1 MIGNSHKT
9 LARRSGDREDRMK
22 ANTRLFGEIDIAD
35 EKIITLESG
44 MIGFPELQKFTLIY
58 DEEKND
64 SLIRWFQ
71 SMDDPQVAFPVIE
84 PSRLFP
90 SYSPT
95 VDNSMLEALGEM
107 KDESV
112 YLLNTIT
119 VPKDIEK
126 MAVNLKAPIIINTDT
141 RKGCQLIVEDDYPVK
156 RPIYRL
162 LKEKKEKAGE

>member
-1 MIGNSHKT
+1 
-9 LARRSGDREDRMK
+9 MK

-58 DEEKND
+58 DAEKND

-95 VDNSMLEALGEM
+95 VDNSMLESLGEM

>member
-1 MIGNSHKT
+1 
-9 LARRSGDREDRMK
+9 MK

-35 EKIITLESG
+35 EKIIKLESG